1 MRKVLGGLGL
11 AAMIVATG
19 IGMVKVSAGHDGYY
33 KELSKP
39 KANGE
44 VYVWVS
50 LRVEDAVYGGNGVF
64 QTADGNEWIYYAP
77 EGDYEIG
84 RSYDLVF
91 GDNGTPDYLYD
102 DTIEGVS
109 EK

>member
-19 IGMVKVSAGHDGYY
+19 IGMVKVSAGNDGYY
-33 KELSKP
+33 KELPKP

-44 VYVWVS
+44 EYVWVS

-64 QTADGNEWIYYAP
+64 QTADGNEWIYYAS

>member
-1 MRKVLGGLGL
+1 M
-11 AAMIVATG
+11 AAMIIATG
-19 IGMVKVSAGHDGYY
+19 IGMVKVSAGNDGYY

-64 QTADGNEWIYYAP
+64 QTADGNEWIYYAS

>member
-19 IGMVKVSAGHDGYY
+19 IGMVKVSAGNDGYY

-50 LRVEDAVYGGNGVF
+50 LR
-64 QTADGNEWIYYAP
+64 DGRLKRM
-77 EGDYEIG
+77 DLLRVG
-84 RSYDLVF
+84 RRL
-91 GDNGTPDYLYD
+91 
-102 DTIEGVS
+102 
-109 EK
+109 